1 MDKPPPV
8 SASPAPLDAAAST
21 SGRSGRLA
29 NLDVPVRSFDVDF
42 LLVELGPGDGDENA
56 AAKGVCRT
64 VEDFFASDARF
75 AVQEAFADFLAG
87 EGASATELLHRA
99 DLQQKL
105 LAWPQHEAVLDR
117 IAASQASPGRWTS
130 GMRGEELRA
139 LEAQIMALTRDSGH
153 KGAPP
158 GVNAKRLSKHMAQ
171 MTATTGAFQA
181 RYAVDSAVS
190 AWLASTN
197 TYHDKLM
204 LLLALD
210 SDDLSNEAAA
220 VVDQIIGEILASP
233 QGRAEALAGVDGLAA
248 QLTALAELWR
258 GDLPSDSGASS
269 LFRRLC
275 GFSVRLTGGRMQIG
289 VEKTIYALLS
299 GDERLAPPAN
309 PFEARKTAA
318 IIEEFKAGAAVLD
331 CLTVLGRVI
340 GGERTEFLL
349 DHRLGNL
356 VAGENLE
363 ALLRGKSHQARI
375 LDLLGLEAAASG
387 EFCRNVVVD
396 AVTQHFEVRDF
407 VQRIFEMV
415 RAAGGRLKVLSEL
428 HRALAAS
435 GVPEPVK
442 SANLRMLD
450 EVQYT
455 FMRTNRVLSK
465 ISKEGVASVSDVIE
479 FMGLLADNVFIDGK
493 SAGVVRAMLE
503 RRLRSP
509 SFVRAFVSQE
519 MRPGESRADRY
530 SNFFRQAQSAGLAVR
545 LPADV
550 RVLLADD
557 EPQAREYVAMILGD
571 LGIKQITQSPDGRR
585 ALAAFS
591 ETPDGFDLIICDWR
605 MPHLSG
611 LEVLKFVRASRP
623 QQPFLMVTALSTLI
637 AVEEAMAHDV
647 TAYVAKPF
655 TPEQLEAKVVV
666 LLNRPPEADKA
677 EASI

>member
-1 MDKPPPV
+1 MDKSPPV
-8 SASPAPLDAAAST
+8 SASPSASDAAASP

-29 NLDVPVRSFDVDF
+29 NLDVPMRSFDVDS
-42 LLVELGPGDGDENA
+42 LLVELGTGEGDENA

-64 VEDFFASDARF
+64 VEDFFTPDARF
-75 AVQEAFADFLAG
+75 AAQEAFDDFLAV

-117 IAASQASPGRWTS
+117 VAASQASPGRWTS

-210 SDDLSNEAAA
+210 SDDLSGEAAA
-220 VVDQIIGEILASP
+220 VIDQIIGEIIASP
-233 QGRAEALAGVDGLAA
+233 QGRAEALAGVNGLAA

-258 GDLPSDSGASS
+258 GDLPSDPGASS

-275 GFSVRLTGGRMQIG
+275 GFSVRLTGGRMRIG
-289 VEKTIYALLS
+289 VEKAIYTLLA
-299 GDERLAPPAN
+299 GDQRFAPPVN
-309 PFEARKTAA
+309 SFEARKVGAV
-318 IIEEFKAGAAVLD
+318 IEEFKAGAAVLD
-331 CLTVLGRVI
+331 SLTVLGRVI

-363 ALLRGKSHQARI
+363 SLLRGKPHQGRI
-375 LDLLGLEAAASG
+375 LDLLALEAAAWG
-387 EFCRNVVVD
+387 DYCRSMVIG
-396 AVTQHFEVRDF
+396 AVAQHFEVRDF
-407 VQRIFEMV
+407 VQRVFEMV

-435 GVPEPVK
+435 DVPEPVK

-465 ISKEGVASVSDVIE
+465 IAKEGAASVSDVIE

-493 SAGVVRAMLE
+493 SASVVRAMLE
-503 RRLRSP
+503 RHLRSP
-509 SFVRAFVSQE
+509 SFVRAFVCQE

-545 LPADV
+545 LPAEV

-571 LGIKQITQSPDGRR
+571 LGIRQVTQAPDGRR

-666 LLNRPPEADKA
+666 LLNRPPDADKA